1 MQNLKNLLTQI
12 DGQGYKAYRRLQGE
26 FQFDKFRL
34 HIDHVQGDPFA
45 EPSRCRVV
53 LPLTATSL
61 PSHLY
66 DNSIRRIALEDY
78 LGRRFAAAI
87 KSLAREK
94 RGSGRSGEFNIASY
108 GQQVLRRSTV
118 LIRTASLEVR
128 FQIGLPANDRR
139 IDADHA
145 QIMLISKLP
154 GLVGSALLA
163 AANKLDHVERH
174 INCIEDQQYLRSQ
187 LAQHNLIAF
196 IADGSS
202 LARRSGVDD
211 RVLEDAVKLM
221 APDSLACELSLKHSS
236 AIRGLAFPV
245 GINLIVGGGF
255 HGKSTLLRAI
265 EQGVYD
271 HIPGDGR
278 EQVVSDPSCFKLR
291 AEDGRAIAGVDIRPF
306 IQNLPRA
313 EDCGF
318 FTTNNASGSS
328 SQAAGII
335 EAISAGSK
343 TLLIDEDTSATNFLI
358 RDRRM
363 QSLVPKSSEP
373 ITPLLQRIRQLQ
385 AQQGVSIVIVMGG
398 SGDYFSVADRV
409 IMMDSYLPRD
419 RTQLAQ
425 ELADQVAEA
434 ELEYPD
440 TFQQTPRIA
449 LPGCLSS
456 LGKTGKPRIKAFGT
470 RLLQYG
476 EEEVS
481 LQSLEQLVDT
491 AQLLSIGYLIDHF
504 QQNDAAQEYDLVSA
518 LRHEIEQLEQRGFDL
533 ITPYPMGKLALPRL
547 QELVG
552 VVNRM
557 RLLKLRPGGTN

>member
-1 MQNLKNLLTQI
+1 MQNLKNLLNRI
-12 DGQGYKAYRRLQGE
+12 EGQGYKSYKRLQGE
-26 FQFDKFRL
+26 FQFADFRL

-53 LPLTATSL
+53 LPLASTGL
-61 PSHLY
+61 PDYLF

-78 LGRRFAAAI
+78 LGRRFATAI

-94 RGSGRSGEFNIASY
+94 RGSGRSGEFNIAGY

-118 LIRTASLEVR
+118 LIDAPSLEVR

-139 IDADHA
+139 IDAGHA
-145 QIMLISKLP
+145 QIMLISILP
-154 GLVGSALLA
+154 GLVGSALLRA
-163 AANKLDHVERH
+163 AIKLDHVERH
-174 INCIEDQQYLRSQ
+174 VNCVEDQQYLRTQ
-187 LAQHNLIAF
+187 LADNDLIAF
-196 IADGSS
+196 AADGSN

-211 RVLEDAVKLM
+211 RALDDAIRLIV
-221 APDSLACELSLKHSS
+221 PDALACELTRKHGPKM
-236 AIRGLAFPV
+236 RGLAFPV

-278 EQVVSDPSCFKLR
+278 EWVVSDPSCFKLR

-306 IQNLPRA
+306 IQNLPRD
-313 EDCGF
+313 EDCEF

-328 SQAAGII
+328 SQAASII

-358 RDRRM
+358 RDARM
-363 QSLVPKSSEP
+363 QSLVPKASEP
-373 ITPLLQRIRQLQ
+373 ITPLLQRIRRLRD
-385 AQQGVSIVIVMGG
+385 AQGISIIMVMGG

-409 IMMDSYLPRD
+409 VMMDSYQPHDKTKQAR
-419 RTQLAQ
+419 
-425 ELADQVAEA
+425 ELADSVAEP

-440 TFQQTPRIA
+440 IAQQTARVPQA
-449 LPGCLSS
+449 GCLSS
-456 LGKTGKPRIKAFGT
+456 LAKTGKPKIKVFGT

-491 AQLLSIGYLIDHF
+491 AQLLSIGYLIDNFNRNKPAHEF
-504 QQNDAAQEYDLVSA
+504 DLVSS
-518 LRHEIEQLEQRGFDL
+518 LRYEIEKLEQQGFDL
-533 ITPYPMGKLALPRL
+533 ITPYPMGELALPRL
-547 QELVG
+547 QELVA

-557 RLLKLRPGGTN
+557 RLLKLRPHRRK

>member
-1 MQNLKNLLTQI
+1 MQNLKNLLARI
-12 DGQGYKAYRRLQGE
+12 DGQGYKSYKRLVGE
-26 FQFDKFRL
+26 FQFTGFRL

-53 LPLTATSL
+53 LPLASTGL
-61 PSHLY
+61 PHHLF

-87 KSLAREK
+87 KSLVREK

-108 GQQVLRRSTV
+108 GQQVLYRSTV
-118 LIRTASLEVR
+118 LINAPSLEVR
-128 FQIGLPANDRR
+128 FQIGLPANNRR
-139 IDADHA
+139 IDADYA
-145 QIMLISKLP
+145 RIMLISILP
-154 GLVGSALLA
+154 GLVGSALLQA
-163 AANKLDHVERH
+163 ASKPEHVEQH
-174 INCIEDQQYLRSQ
+174 VNCIEDQQCLRAQ
-187 LAQHNLIAF
+187 LAENDLIAF
-196 IADGSS
+196 AADGSN
-202 LARRSGVDD
+202 LARRSGVDELALD
-211 RVLEDAVKLM
+211 DAIKLM
-221 APDSLACELSLKHSS
+221 VPDALACELTRKHGP

-278 EQVVSDPSCFKLR
+278 EWVVSDPSCFKLR

-306 IQNLPRA
+306 IQNLPRG
-313 EDCGF
+313 EDCQF

-328 SQAAGII
+328 SQAASII

-358 RDRRM
+358 RDTRM

-373 ITPLLQRIRQLQ
+373 ITPLLQRICQLKD
-385 AQQGVSIVIVMGG
+385 AQGVSIIMVMGG

-409 IMMDSYLPRD
+409 VMMDSYQPCD
-419 RTQLAQ
+419 RTKQAR
-425 ELADQVAEA
+425 ELAASVAEP
-434 ELEYPD
+434 ELEYPGID
-440 TFQQTPRIA
+440 QQMARIPQ
-449 LPGCLSS
+449 PGCLSS
-456 LGKTGKPRIKAFGT
+456 LAKTGKPRIKAFGT

-481 LQSLEQLVDT
+481 LQSLEQLADT

-504 QQNDAAQEYDLVSA
+504 NQDKPAQEFDLVSS
-518 LRHEIEQLEQRGFDL
+518 LRYEIEKLEQQGFDL

-547 QELVG
+547 QELVA

-557 RLLKLRPGGTN
+557 RLLKLRQPEGD

>member
-1 MQNLKNLLTQI
+1 MQNLKNLLARI
-12 DGQGYKAYRRLQGE
+12 DGQGYKSYKRLQGE
-26 FQFDKFRL
+26 FRFADFRL

-53 LPLTATSL
+53 LPLDSTGL
-61 PSHLY
+61 PDHLF
-66 DNSIRRIALEDY
+66 DNPVRRIALEDY

-87 KSLAREK
+87 KSQVREK
-94 RGSGRSGEFNIASY
+94 RGSGRSGEFNIAGY

-118 LIRTASLEVR
+118 LIDAPLLEVR

-154 GLVGSALLA
+154 GLVGSALLQA
-163 AANKLDHVERH
+163 ASNLDPVVQHV
-174 INCIEDQQYLRSQ
+174 NCVEDQQYLRVQ
-187 LAQHNLIAF
+187 LADNNLIAF
-196 IADGSS
+196 AADGSK

-211 RVLEDAVKLM
+211 RVLDDAIKLIV
-221 APDSLACELSLKHSS
+221 PDALACELTRKHGP

-278 EQVVSDPSCFKLR
+278 EWVVSDASCFKLR

-306 IQNLPRA
+306 IQNLPRG
-313 EDCGF
+313 EDCAF

-328 SQAAGII
+328 SQAASII

-358 RDRRM
+358 RDARM

-373 ITPLLQRIRQLQ
+373 ITPLLQRICQLKDT
-385 AQQGVSIVIVMGG
+385 QGVSIIMVMGG

-409 IMMDSYLPRD
+409 VMMDSYQPCD
-419 RTQLAQ
+419 RTQQAG
-425 ELADQVAEA
+425 ELAASVPEP
-434 ELEYPD
+434 ELDYPEIAR
-440 TFQQTPRIA
+440 QSARIPQA
-449 LPGCLSS
+449 GCLSP
-456 LGKTGKPRIKAFGT
+456 LAKTGKPKIRAFGT

-504 QQNDAAQEYDLVSA
+504 NQNKSAREYDLVSS
-518 LRHEIEQLEQRGFDL
+518 LRYEIEKLEQQGFDL
-533 ITPYPMGKLALPRL
+533 ITPYPMGKLAMPRL
-547 QELVG
+547 QELVA

-557 RLLKLRPGGTN
+557 RLLKLRPHRRD

>member
-12 DGQGYKAYRRLQGE
+12 DGQGYKTYQRLQGE
-26 FQFDKFRL
+26 FQFAEFSL

-53 LPLTATSL
+53 LPLTATAL

-87 KSLAREK
+87 KSLGTDR
-94 RGSGRSGEFNIASY
+94 RGSGRSGEFNIARY
-108 GQQVLRRSTV
+108 GQQVLCRSTV
-118 LIRTASLEVR
+118 LIQSASLEVR

-154 GLVGSALLA
+154 GIVGSALLQA
-163 AANKLDHVERH
+163 ASKLAHVEQH
-174 INCIEDQQYLRSQ
+174 INCIENQQYLRSQ
-187 LAQHNLIAF
+187 LAEHDLIAF

-202 LARRSGVDD
+202 LARRSGIDD
-211 RVLEDAVKLM
+211 RVLEHAVKLM
-221 APDSLACELSLKHSS
+221 APDSLACELSLRHGP
-236 AIRGLAFPV
+236 AVRGLAFPV

-278 EQVVSDPSCFKLR
+278 ELVVSDPDCFKLR

-306 IQNLPRA
+306 IQNLPGA
-313 EDCGF
+313 EDCAF

-335 EAISAGSK
+335 EAIAAGSK

-358 RDRRM
+358 RDQRM

-385 AQQGVSIVIVMGG
+385 NQQGISIVMVMGG

-409 IMMDSYLPRD
+409 IMMDSYLPLD

-425 ELADQVAEA
+425 ELAGCVAEA

-440 TFQQTPRIA
+440 TSQQTPRIPQ
-449 LPGCLSS
+449 PGCLSS
-456 LGKTGKPRIKAFGT
+456 LSKSGKPRIKAFAT

-476 EEEVS
+476 EEEIS

-504 QQNDAAQEYDLVSA
+504 QQNSEAQEFDLVSA
-518 LRHEIEQLEQRGFDL
+518 LRHEIEQLTQQGFDS
-533 ITPYPMGKLALPRL
+533 ITPYPMGKLALPRV

-557 RLLKLRPGGTN
+557 RLLKLRPAGTN